1 MKKLA
6 VIAGGWHYPL
16 HFFRSIQEQ
25 KIPEGWEVD
34 LFTIGHRDPDDDIVS
49 QEKKNYLSKFK
60 SNNSLIKMDNFLYK
74 RIVTKEWFE
83 KSKWTFWIDS
93 NTVGD
98 YAFYNQWNLK
108 YNYKDYDVIFLVH
121 DDNLIVSNNLFVDV
135 LQSKSDMFCIKD
147 RKINKIES
155 DDNWLY
161 IGNGWDAGYY
171 NPRGSF
177 GFFKTELL
185 EKLGGNFKIDNIDL
199 IRTGENTTPEDHD
212 ALSDWNWCTK
222 NFTKFMENNN
232 FLNRMYRLSDKYRVS
247 NYCVECER
255 GFVSK
260 AKVSPN
266 VYLGSLDKLV
276 SSNNIILKRILG

>member
-16 HFFRSIQEQ
+16 HFFRAMQNQ
-25 KIPEGWEVD
+25 KIPDGWEVD
-34 LFTIGHRDPDDDIVS
+34 LFAIGHRDPDDDIVS

-74 RIVTKEWFE
+74 RIVTKEWFK
-83 KSKWTFWIDS
+83 KSKWNFWIDS

-135 LQSKSDMFCIKD
+135 LESKSDMFCIKD
-147 RKINKIES
+147 RKINKIKS

-222 NFTKFMENNN
+222 NFTKFMEDNN
-232 FLNRMYRLSDKYRVS
+232 FLDRMYRLSRNYRVS
-247 NYCVECER
+247 DYCIECER

-260 AKVSPN
+260 ARVSPN
-266 VYLGSLDKLV
+266 VYLSSLDKLI
-276 SSNNIILKRILG
+276 SSKNKLLKRIL